1 MTKQKEPSK
10 ETSNPKKKPW
20 FFLSPRSI
28 STLEYSIL
36 FLIVLAAFLGMA
48 VYFKRALSQ
57 RWRGTVDDSF
67 GQGRQYDPYATQEI
81 EF

>member
-1 MTKQKEPSK
+1 MTSQKEPSRAI
-10 ETSNPKKKPW
+10 SDPKKKPW
-20 FFLSPRSI
+20 FFLGSRSI
-28 STLEYSIL
+28 STLEYAIL
-36 FLIVLAAFLGMA
+36 ILIVLAAFLGMA
-48 VYFKRALSQ
+48 IYFKRALSS